1 MNKRGIAIITALM
14 TGISMAASPAVCMAD
29 DGSGITKDETVYVV
43 TDSEG
48 DSEDVIVSE
57 HLMNKNK
64 IDRISDRT
72 TLSNIENVKGDEKF
86 TRDGDSL
93 TWEAGGNDIFYQ
105 GRTDRELPIKMTV
118 SYKLDGSDVSG
129 SELQGKSGDV
139 EISIN
144 YDNSA
149 KYEGNTVPFVV
160 MTGFLVTDSC
170 LKDIR
175 VDNGKVIDDG
185 EKQIVIGMAAPGLAG
200 TAGLGEANL
209 GLGDS
214 VTIKAKAENF
224 AVEDM
229 MTIVTNSV
237 FEDIDTDELEGLDF
251 DDKIKELDNGS
262 KKLITGTRLLYNG
275 IDTMDS
281 NRESLT
287 DGVQQLDQGASALYS
302 NLDKIKDLV
311 SANASCLNY
320 VNGVLSDSLPAL
332 KQESSDLRS
341 QLEEINGS
349 AETADIKSVE
359 KVQDITD
366 TSTLKEDAQKLRELR
381 DKAPEEDKASYDAI
395 IADMEKVADNESSM
409 ISRINGEI
417 DRANAGIQENAA
429 AVNNQSDNIQAAL
442 AGAERIYDDA
452 SKVQIAKS
460 VINVPGSLG
469 PGKPSW
475 KYISDT
481 LYGSFFSDGST
492 PTVLTGAKGLADGMD
507 ALSESTETLSTGISQ
522 LDKGALEVNRGME
535 KLYSQGIKKIVDLY
549 NNDLKGMASSLSGLL
564 DAGKGYSSFSDPSY
578 SDNGSVKFIYK
589 IKISE

>member
-1 MNKRGIAIITALM
+1 M
-14 TGISMAASPAVCMAD
+14 TGITLAASPAVCLAD
-29 DGSGITKDETVYVV
+29 EVSGITKDETVYVV

-57 HLMNKNK
+57 HLINKNK
-64 IDRISDRT
+64 TDRISDST
-72 TLSNIENVKGDEKF
+72 TLSDIENVKGDEKF

-105 GRTDRELPIKMTV
+105 GRTDRKLPIKMTV

-200 TAGLGEANL
+200 TAGLGEANP

-214 VTIKAKAENF
+214 VTIKARAENF

-395 IADMEKVADNESSM
+395 IADMEKAADNESSM

-475 KYISDT
+475 KDISDT

>member
-149 KYEGNTVPFVV
+149 KYGGNTVPFVV

-200 TAGLGEANL
+200 TAGLGEANP

-214 VTIKAKAENF
+214 VTIKARAENF

-237 FEDIDTDELEGLDF
+237 FEDIDTDALEGLDF

-332 KQESSDLRS
+332 KQESSDLRN

-395 IADMEKVADNESSM
+395 IADMEKAADNESSM

-417 DRANAGIQENAA
+417 DRANAGIQENAS

-452 SKVQIAKS
+452 LKAQNAIS

-475 KYISDT
+475 KDISDT
-481 LYGSFFSDGST
+481 L
-492 PTVLTGAKGLADGMD
+492 
-507 ALSESTETLSTGISQ
+507 
-522 LDKGALEVNRGME
+522 
-535 KLYSQGIKKIVDLY
+535 
-549 NNDLKGMASSLSGLL
+549 
-564 DAGKGYSSFSDPSY
+564 
-578 SDNGSVKFIYK
+578 
-589 IKISE
+589 